1 MFTDSKDLCRMAK
14 PNKRKPFARYINE
27 NLLEK
32 LEFKIIIYPDMSV
45 AVDQDFGIEENNDDY
60 VH

>member
-14 PNKRKPFARYINE
+14 PKFKPFVGYIDKKS
-27 NLLEK
+27 LEK
-32 LEFKIIIYPDMSV
+32 LKFTMTIYPDMSV
-45 AVDQDFGIEENNDDY
+45 TVDQDFGIEENNDDY